1 MPNNHQYVVDKIT
14 AQESWRMFHILAEF
28 VEGFDAL
35 ARYHPA
41 VFIFDSTRAKPGDE
55 VYQKAERIGQLLAKN
70 GFSVITGGGPGAM
83 EAANKG
89 ASLAGG
95 KSIGLNIELPLEQKP
110 NPYANITLKY
120 RYFFVRKVMFVKY
133 AVAYIILPGGFGT
146 MDELFESVTLI
157 QTHKIKPFPVILVGS
172 NYWKGLLDWIKE
184 VVLKEG
190 GISPTDLDILQLI
203 DDPEEIVRTNGAEI
217 EKGFVRISVKE
228 IDECFVG
235 VSVLKCFDRL
245 IANQEMSNAGRH
257 IDSPF
262 VPLPS
267 FSGSIL
273 SAWHS

>member
-1 MPNNHQYVVDKIT
+1 MPNNHQYVVDRIT

-41 VFIFDSTRAKPGDE
+41 VSIFGSTRANPEDE
-55 VYQKAERIGQLLAKN
+55 VYQKAERIGQLLAEH

-95 KSIGLNIELPLEQKP
+95 KSIGLNIELPMEQKP

-133 AVAYIILPGGFGT
+133 AVAYVILPGGFGT

-172 NYWKGLLDWIKE
+172 NYWKGLLDWLNG

-190 GISPTDLDILQLI
+190 RISPEDLSILQII
-203 DDPEEIVRTNGAEI
+203 DNPEEIVRIIKKT
-217 EKGFVRISVKE
+217 V
-228 IDECFVG
+228 
-235 VSVLKCFDRL
+235 
-245 IANQEMSNAGRH
+245 
-257 IDSPF
+257 
-262 VPLPS
+262 
-267 FSGSIL
+267 IL
-273 SAWHS
+273 